1 MVNPPVTSKAAA
13 RKIRTSINMPAHQ
26 HGYLPNSEEVASE
39 VLDGEAVII
48 NLSNGMYYSIDGVG
62 GRIWEL
68 VEIGQSRTDMVR
80 DITARYDVDEDT
92 ADADITR
99 FIEELLAE
107 NLIVPADRPAGD
119 APDTSPDTRQ
129 PYSTPELNVFR
140 DMGDLLALDPP
151 MPGLKDIPWK
161 DTTEE
166 PSG

>member
-1 MVNPPVTSKAAA
+1 MNPPVPFETGNQK
-13 RKIRTSINMPAHQ
+13 KQTTINMPAQ
-26 HGYLPNSEEVASE
+26 QQGYLPNSEEVASE

-68 VEIGQSRTDMVR
+68 VEIGQSQTDMVR

-92 ADADITR
+92 ANADITR

-107 NLIVPADRPAGD
+107 NLVVPADGPAGD
-119 APDTSPDTRQ
+119 PPDMPADIRQ
-129 PYSTPELNVFR
+129 PYSPPELNVFR

-151 MPGLKDIPWK
+151 MPGLKDLPWK
-161 DTTEE
+161 DANEE
-166 PSG
+166 PSS